1 MRKLGASLVL
11 LLAAVWSFPAAA
23 QVTAEV
29 VIDRPQYLSGES
41 VPVAVRITNRSG
53 QKLKFGSDDAWLTFT
68 VETREGN
75 IVVKTAEL
83 PVEGEFDLEPSK
95 RAIKH
100 VDIEPYFAVG
110 TPGRYLVSATV
121 HIKEWNQDIRTQSKG
136 FDVLEGTR
144 LWEQNVGIPKAPG
157 STNAVPEVRK
167 YVLQQVN
174 YIGSKLRLYLRVLDE
189 NANKPYRVYEV
200 GPVVSFSRPQPV
212 IDGKSNLHI
221 LYQHG
226 PQVFDYTIFDP
237 EGDLQQRHTYI
248 IAEKRPRLKLDDEG
262 NVTITGGERVEKP
275 TDFPYAETADKGDT
289 KAAEAKAGKE
299 PAKID
304 STLPVAK

>member
-1 MRKLGASLVL
+1 MRKLGASLAL
-11 LLAAVWSFPAAA
+11 LLAAGWSFPAAA

-41 VPVAVRITNRSG
+41 VSVAVRITNRSG
-53 QKLKFGSDDAWLTFT
+53 QKLKFGTDDSWLTFT

-100 VDIEPYFAVG
+100 VDIETYFAVG
-110 TPGRYLVSATV
+110 NPGRYLVSATV
-121 HIKEWNQDIRTQSKG
+121 HIMEWNQDIRTQSKG

-189 NANKPYRVYEV
+189 NGTKPYRVYEV

-212 IDGKSNLHI
+212 IDGRSNLHI

-237 EGDLQQRHTYI
+237 EGGLQQRHTYI
-248 IAEKRPRLKLDDEG
+248 IAEKRPCLKLDDEG
-262 NVTITGGERVEKP
+262 NVTITGGERIEKP
-275 TDFPYAETADKGDT
+275 TDFPYPETADKGDT
-289 KAAEAKAGKE
+289 KAADAKPGKD